1 MYSKYKE
8 APPDGHRGNKTKNGT
23 MRMKVLNS
31 TSEKF
36 PEGADM

>member
-8 APPDGHRGNKTKNGT
+8 APPDGHSWNKTKNGT
-23 MRMKVLNS
+23 TRMKVLDS
-31 TSEKF
+31 PSEKF